1 MVKRRHND
9 SAATKQY
16 NVPAN
21 KLGQRNVNKE
31 STTYASVEEEVS
43 MIDNIR
49 QVGFNNQNHA
59 RLSSSASFL
68 DTVLKLG
75 LAHEAREE
83 VNNIVDEKIVQL
95 SAETKFDIEGKTKS
109 SVTRGKIQIKRIE
122 KISNRQVTFSKRRS
136 SLFRKAKALSD
147 LCDAEIAVIIFSST
161 GRLYQFSSSRYL

>member
-1 MVKRRHND
+1 MVKRRHYD
-9 SAATKQY
+9 GAATKQY

-68 DTVLKLG
+68 DTVLKLD

-122 KISNRQVTFSKRRS
+122 KISNRQVTFSKRRN